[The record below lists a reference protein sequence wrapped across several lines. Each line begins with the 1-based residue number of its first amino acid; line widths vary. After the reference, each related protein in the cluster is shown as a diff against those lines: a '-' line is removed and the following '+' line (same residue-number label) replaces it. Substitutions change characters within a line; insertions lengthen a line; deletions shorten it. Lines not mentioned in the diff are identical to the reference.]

1 MSDEGTV
8 AGGGGKA
15 VSLAGES
22 EYILFCDESDR
33 EGEYFS
39 SFYGGLLVGARVYQ
53 AVTERLNAVKVAQ
66 NLLREVKWQKVTEP
80 YLTKYKVLIDAF
92 FDEIAAGRLK
102 VRIMFRQNAQQP
114 VGLTNEQRGMGYWLL
129 YYQFVKH
136 AFGFTHMPQGQRRHL
151 RIYFDQFPDTGEQV
165 AKFKGFI
172 EALEHS
178 REFQRTNL
186 RIRKQDITEVSS
198 HDHVL
203 LQCLDIV
210 LGSICFR
217 LNDKHLAKAPGS
229 KRRGSRTVAKHM
241 LQKHILKRIQE
252 LRPNFN
258 IGITTGGIASDRWTM
273 QYRHWCFRP
282 QDFEYDRSKTKRGK
296 KKNPA
301 GPT

>member
-1 MSDEGTV
+1 MPEHE
-8 AGGGGKA
+8 K
-15 VSLAGES
+15 

-33 EGEYFS
+33 EGLFFS
-39 SFYGGLLVGARVYQ
+39 SFYGGLLVGASQYQ
-53 AVTERLNAVKVAQ
+53 TVTDRLNAVKAAQ
-66 NLLREVKWQKVTEP
+66 NLRGEVKWQKVTES
-80 YLTKYKVLIDAF
+80 YRSKYEALMSAF
-92 FDEIAAGRLK
+92 FDEVAAGRVK
-102 VRIMFRQNAQQP
+102 VRIMFRQNARKP
-114 VGLTNEQRGMGYWLL
+114 RGLSDEQREIGYWLL

-136 AFGFTHMPQGQRRHL
+136 AFGFAHMPPEEHGAHL
-151 RIYFDQFPDTGEQV
+151 RIYFDQFPDTGEQA

-178 REFQRTNL
+178 KEFRGVGL

-217 LNDKHLAKAPGS
+217 LNDKHRVKVPGS
-229 KRRGSRTVAKHM
+229 RRRGSRTVAKDNFR
-241 LQKHILKRIQE
+241 KFILKRIQ
-252 LRPNFN
+252 LIRPNFN
-258 IGITTGGIASDRWTM
+258 IGITTGGYLPDRWEM
-273 QYRHWCFRP
+273 PYRHWCFKP
-282 QDFEYDRSKTKRGK
+282 SEVDYDHAKTKGGQ